1 MYVYE
6 VIKYLKQFEMDDEVK
21 VSAIVDL
28 SSFDEDSL
36 EKRYAIIDGEILEGN
51 PDEDVPILMVVDENH
66 KYVATNLQEDK

>member
-28 SSFDEDSL
+28 SSFDDDYL
-36 EKRYAIIDGEILEGN
+36 EKGYAIIEGEIIEGN
-51 PDEDVPILMVVDENH
+51 PDEEVPTLMVIDENH
-66 KYVATNLQEDK
+66 KGKIVED